1 VSNPRG
7 IKVLIAGGGTGGHL
21 FPALAIGET
30 IMSEMPNAT
39 VHFVGSKFGIEATTL
54 PQRNL
59 PHSLLPVRGIQ
70 RGLDGRS
77 IGRNLLFPGRLIVAY
92 LKAKSIIKQ
101 LDPDIVVGTGGYA
114 SGLPLLA
121 AVKSKIPTLIQEQN
135 SYPGLVTRK
144 MASKV
149 DAVCLAFPE
158 AKKYLESDSIFITG
172 NPVRKDIETGS
183 AADGAQFFKLA
194 EKRTTILVFGGS
206 QGSAAIN
213 KVIAILIP
221 ALNTAGIQLIWQTGP
236 TQYNHFDHFNSA
248 TIRVVPF
255 IDEMPAAY
263 ALSQI
268 VVCRAGALTLAE
280 LALCGKPAILIPL
293 PSAAANHQM
302 WNAQTMADKGAAKV
316 LSESNLTG
324 ESLTAL
330 LLKLTSDNQLLKE
343 MSGQAAKLAKP
354 DATEKIVNLI
364 SKMAQA

>member
-1 VSNPRG
+1 MSNPRG

-30 IMSEMPNAT
+30 IMSEIPNAA

-59 PHSLLPVRGIQ
+59 PHSLLPVRGFQ

-77 IGRNLLFPGRLIVAY
+77 IGRNLLFPGRLIIAY
-92 LKAKSIIKQ
+92 LKAKSIIKR

-121 AVKSKIPTLIQEQN
+121 AVKSGITTLIQEQN

-144 MASKV
+144 LAGKV

-158 AKKYLESDSIFITG
+158 AKKYLNSDSIFLTG
-172 NPVRKDIETGS
+172 NPVRKNIETGS
-183 AADGAQFFKLA
+183 AADGAQLFKLA

-213 KVIAILIP
+213 QAVALLVP

-236 TQYNHFDHFNSA
+236 SQHERYDHFNSA

-293 PSAAANHQM
+293 PSAAANHQT
-302 WNAQTMADKGAAKV
+302 WNAQAIADKGAAKV
-316 LSESNLTG
+316 LPESDLTG
-324 ESLTAL
+324 ESLTTL
-330 LLKLTSDNQLLKE
+330 LLKMTSDYQLLKE
-343 MSGQAAKLAKP
+343 MSDQAKKFAKP

-364 SKMAQA
+364 TEMAQA